1 MPNLKLGTGYFTG
14 KEGKNRNAA
23 IVAELRN
30 ELNAKELAFLEGQ
43 KKKF

>member
-23 IVAELRN
+23 IVAELRMS
-30 ELNAKELAFLEGQ
+30 LTQ
-43 KKKF
+43 KN